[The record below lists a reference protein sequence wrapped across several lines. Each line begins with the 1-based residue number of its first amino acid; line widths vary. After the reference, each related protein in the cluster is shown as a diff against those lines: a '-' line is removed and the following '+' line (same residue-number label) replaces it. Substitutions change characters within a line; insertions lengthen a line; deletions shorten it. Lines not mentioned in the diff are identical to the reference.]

1 MSRYEYDRYDPLAK
15 VRNWTTADD
24 KSRQQIHYFHCD
36 QIGTDPHAFKADY
49 VGKKQS
55 DNKSYWYIAG
65 LSVVAVVAIVSPL
78 DGPLGDVAAIGA
90 LSGALSQ

>member
-1 MSRYEYDRYDPLAK
+1 MRLKLIMLVNEPYL
-15 VRNWTTADD
+15 
-24 KSRQQIHYFHCD
+24 IMMF
-36 QIGTDPHAFKADY
+36 I
-49 VGKKQS
+49 
-55 DNKSYWYIAG
+55 NKIAG